1 MKSPIPQ
8 DMRGKTISNIIVVVV
23 GILVYA
29 AVLHIGE
36 IWRIVSLV
44 FSKAMPL
51 IVGFAIA
58 FILLPGVRRLENFF
72 AKVVFRRKPHP
83 KLGRVLALILIYLF
97 MLALVAGF
105 FAILVP
111 QVISS
116 LKSVVSIVSGAVP
129 RSNQELRDLLDRAT
143 FLKRLGLDTE
153 QVMAAWDHFSAEIT
167 SRLSQLTTYTNILI
181 NNLLAIAGSI
191 GNSIYR
197 VLFHALM
204 GLIASIYLLLDRERF
219 CAQGK
224 KACYA
229 VFKESTTETLV
240 YWTRR
245 ANDIFAG
252 FISGKLLDSLII
264 GVICYICML
273 IFGIE
278 YPLLIS
284 VIVGVTNI
292 IPVFGPY
299 IGAIPSILFLLI
311 INPLSAFWFGIF
323 IIVLQQLDGNV
334 IGPLILGDHVGLSAF
349 WIMLSIVVGGGLFGF
364 MGMLLS
370 VPAFALIYAIARTLI
385 DKRLQA
391 KGLPSATDHYLDIPP
406 RLPVEKPARR
416 SRRKE
421 KKA

>member
-1 MKSPIPQ
+1 MTVTS
-8 DMRGKTISNIIVVVV
+8 
-23 GILVYA
+23 
-29 AVLHIGE
+29 
-36 IWRIVSLV
+36 
-44 FSKAMPL
+44 
-51 IVGFAIA
+51 
-58 FILLPGVRRLENFF
+58 
-72 AKVVFRRKPHP
+72 
-83 KLGRVLALILIYLF
+83 
-97 MLALVAGF
+97 AG
-105 FAILVP
+105 
-111 QVISS
+111 
-116 LKSVVSIVSGAVP
+116 IVSGAVP

-197 VLFHALM
+197 VLFHVLV
-204 GLIASIYLLLDRERF
+204 GLIASIYLLLDREHF

-224 KACYA
+224 KVCFA
-229 VFKESTTETLV
+229 VFKKSTTETLV

-284 VIVGVTNI
+284 VIVGVTNV
-292 IPVFGPY
+292 IPFFGPY
-299 IGAIPSILFLLI
+299 IGAIPSILFLL
-311 INPLSAFWFGIF
+311 FGIF

-349 WIMLSIVVGGGLFGF
+349 WIMLSITVGSGLFGF
-364 MGMLLS
+364 AGMVLS
-370 VPAFALIYAIARTLI
+370 VPTFALIYAIVRTVI
-385 DKRLQA
+385 DRRL
-391 KGLPSATDHYLDIPP
+391 KDRGLPDETERYIDAPNTLTEES
-406 RLPVEKPARR
+406 K
-416 SRRKE
+416 SRK
-421 KKA
+421 